1 MKIKNVGGFRKGL
14 LIAGIC
20 VLAVA
25 VILLIT
31 SIYNM
36 QSSERLTAS
45 YVSTIETLIPEPQ
58 GAALAENAENE
69 MPALSIDGKD
79 FIGLLEM
86 PSHNS
91 VVPVGAQ
98 WKKSNKYPCRF
109 SGSVY
114 EGSIQIGATTQKGQY
129 DFYREIS
136 VGDEVYFTDMS
147 GNRYGYTV
155 KDIRNEKHADLE
167 ALNRE
172 ESNLTLF
179 IKNMYGFE
187 YIIVYCD

>member
-1 MKIKNVGGFRKGL
+1 MKMKNMGGFRKGL

-20 VLAVA
+20 VLAIA
-25 VILLIT
+25 VILLFT

-45 YVSTIETLIPEPQ
+45 YVSTIKTLIPEPQ
-58 GAALAENAENE
+58 GAALAESAENE

-79 FIGLLEM
+79 FIGLMEM

-98 WKKSNKYPCRF
+98 WKKANKYPCRF

-114 EGSIQIGATTQKGQY
+114 DGSIQIGVA
-129 DFYREIS
+129 
-136 VGDEVYFTDMS
+136 
-147 GNRYGYTV
+147 
-155 KDIRNEKHADLE
+155 
-167 ALNRE
+167 
-172 ESNLTLF
+172 
-179 IKNMYGFE
+179 
-187 YIIVYCD
+187 